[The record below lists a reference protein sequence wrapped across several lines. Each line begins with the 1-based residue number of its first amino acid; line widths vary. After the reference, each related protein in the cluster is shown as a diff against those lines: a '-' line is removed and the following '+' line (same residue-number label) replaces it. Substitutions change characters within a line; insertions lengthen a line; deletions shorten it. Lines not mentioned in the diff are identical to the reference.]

1 MIIFSDINDHQD
13 LAENIHE
20 KIISSETEYG
30 WAEDPVSMH
39 RTASNET
46 ALVWEIPVW
55 KRHNRTRARKKTCFQ
70 F

>member
-1 MIIFSDINDHQD
+1 MIIFSDINEHQD

-46 ALVWEIPVW
+46 ALVS
-55 KRHNRTRARKKTCFQ
+55 
-70 F
+70 